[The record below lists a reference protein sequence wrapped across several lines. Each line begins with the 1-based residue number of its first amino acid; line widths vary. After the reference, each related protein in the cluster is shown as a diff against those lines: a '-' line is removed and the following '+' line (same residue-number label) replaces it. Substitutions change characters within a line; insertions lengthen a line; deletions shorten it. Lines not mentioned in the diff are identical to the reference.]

1 MFDLAVK
8 NKHRIIF
15 LKKFSELIRNIA
27 RRELTI
33 WDRNIE
39 GKYKNF
45 FEYIVHSARV
55 IITISLSFTL
65 GNSNQCMSHY
75 TVGKILN

>member
-15 LKKFSELIRNIA
+15 LKKFSELRRNIA

-33 WDRNIE
+33 
-39 GKYKNF
+39 
-45 FEYIVHSARV
+45 
-55 IITISLSFTL
+55 
-65 GNSNQCMSHY
+65 
-75 TVGKILN
+75 